1 MIPFMKVELKKN
13 RNAIGDILGN
23 LVGEEGLK
31 ADVAI
36 KLAPATIPILI
47 ASIVAAII
55 IGGVASHFIIKKIG

>member
-1 MIPFMKVELKKN
+1 MKAELKKS
-13 RNAIGDILGN
+13 RNAVGDFLGN

-47 ASIVAAII
+47 ASVVAAII